1 MSSIKRTHPD
11 FSQQKEALIE
21 VIHLWMESDEATWT
35 KLIIGL
41 KNSGQIALAKKLAAK
56 YDM

>member
-1 MSSIKRTHPD
+1 MSSIKQTHPH

-21 VIHLWMESDEATWT
+21 VINLWMELDEATWT

-41 KNSGQIALAKKLAAK
+41 KNSGQIALAKKLASK
-56 YDM
+56 YGM